1 MGQWRLLHMPSPLNM
16 QPSPVNASDTDLAQ
30 FQQWLNA
37 GLLPMIQPSQQAR
50 SVKTAWHLLSAGAAM
65 MHENN
70 FDTLSVED
78 ICAKAGTTVGGFYGR
93 FQNKDAFFLALQKLV
108 LLRSEESMNTLWR
121 QPAYETQ
128 SLQEV
133 CMLLVASAVQR
144 YRQHQGV
151 FRTSLQRAHE
161 GMWDA
166 FKDIGDQTRALLTAA
181 LATHLQHI
189 PAEQRKLRV
198 EFGHQAMIS
207 VLCHAVQNAPSPVH
221 LSDDAMVHELTS
233 MLVAYL
239 EQAPSVEIQRSD
251 MDS

>member
-1 MGQWRLLHMPSPLNM
+1 MPT
-16 QPSPVNASDTDLAQ
+16 SPVNASDTDLAL

-50 SVKTAWHLLSAGAAM
+50 SVKTAWHLLCAGAEM
-65 MHENN
+65 MHESN
-70 FDTLSVED
+70 FDTLSIED

-108 LLRSEESMNTLWR
+108 LLRSEDNMNTLWR
-121 QPAYETQ
+121 QPAYEAQ
-128 SLQEV
+128 SLHAV
-133 CMLLVASAVQR
+133 CTLLVTSTVQR
-144 YRQHQGV
+144 YREHQGV

-166 FKDIGDQTRALLTAA
+166 FKDIGDQTRALLTTA

-189 PAEQRKLRV
+189 PPEECKLRV
-198 EFGHQAMIS
+198 EFGHQTIIS
-207 VLCHAVQNAPSPVH
+207 VLCHAIQNAPSPVH
-221 LSDDAMVHELTS
+221 LNDDAMVHELAS

-239 EQAPSVEIQRSD
+239 EHDAPSAT
-251 MDS
+251 